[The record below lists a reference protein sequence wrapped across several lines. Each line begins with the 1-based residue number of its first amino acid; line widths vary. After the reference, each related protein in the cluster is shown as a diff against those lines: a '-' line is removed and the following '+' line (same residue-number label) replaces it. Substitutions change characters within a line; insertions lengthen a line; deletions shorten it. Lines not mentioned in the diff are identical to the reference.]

1 MGFKPKCNI
10 NLDPCISDY
19 FVYVQKE
26 LVFDHNPAC
35 YQRCGLIFFVF
46 VNLCYFQPPSEPA
59 PAAAPAAPAA
69 AASEPADADALPKYK
84 RDLAAKAR
92 VLRAELQALQPQTG
106 HCRIEVGFFFNLLQK
121 RKT

>member
-1 MGFKPKCNI
+1 MLF
-10 NLDPCISDY
+10 
-19 FVYVQKE
+19 
-26 LVFDHNPAC
+26 
-35 YQRCGLIFFVF
+35 
-46 VNLCYFQPPSEPA
+46 YFQPPSEPA

-106 HCRIEVGFFFNLLQK
+106 HCRIEVRVFLFLFTAQTEDMRIIIQQK
-121 RKT
+121 CENRQKQHQYS